1 MPHGFPLFRR
11 SLTATPVTAALA
23 FATAA
28 AAAVLQVLLPAL
40 TGRAVD
46 IATGNVT
53 GSVSRTAWTMVGVAL
68 VTYALGAVRR
78 WASGRLSAT
87 SQHWLRVEL
96 LRTMHRLDG
105 NGQDAI
111 VTGQIVARSISD
123 LNQYAMVLGQTP
135 MFFTRAMQLVGT
147 LVVMVGMNLSLTAMA
162 LCLLPLILWEA
173 NRSRKALYA
182 ATWVNQ
188 QATADLAEHVEE
200 TVSGVR
206 VVKAFGGERRSVD
219 KLDALGRELYAV
231 KMRAAKLT
239 ARFQPLLSQ
248 LPKIALVITIVAAGL
263 IVMRGGITIGAF
275 VAFTTYLTSLTSSM
289 SMLTNQYVRL
299 QMGMSSFDR
308 LDEVLAL
315 APHSPEPARSSA
327 PEGPV
332 GLAFDRVRFSNGG
345 TTVLNDVSFTVS
357 PGETLAVVGPPGA
370 GKTMAVQ
377 LAGGFYTPDS
387 GQCALVDA
395 SLATTPYSDL
405 AQEDLRDRVT
415 CVFDD
420 AFLFSFSIFDNIA
433 LGAPAALSGEALT
446 EAVHRAARLARAD
459 EFIER
464 LDNGYDT
471 LVGERGLTLSGGQR
485 QRVALARALLSQPR
499 VLVLDDATSAIDAIT
514 EAEILHNLRTELGDV
529 AVLTVAHRQS
539 TVDHA
544 DTVLILDAGRVTEHG
559 PRADVVATPAY
570 RALMAPEATQAPA
583 SAEAEPPERLLW
595 PDERSTSA
603 SPDLAAASAARA
615 TSSGGGRHTIM
626 ADAGLLADVAKLPPA
641 REQPNLHEATLARLR
656 TPTGSG
662 NEFKVSQLFRAVRWL
677 IAGSV
682 ALLIVGVLADLAF
695 PTLIR
700 ASIDRGIAPNDF
712 RALCAIAGATLA
724 VVLIGWAAD
733 ACLTVLSSRSGERLL
748 YGLRLRTYA
757 HLQQLGLSFF
767 ERHLSGR
774 IITRLTTDIDTLSS
788 FLQTGLAQAIVA
800 VGSLVGVSAMLLA
813 TDGQLTLTAMSAV
826 PVIVVATLIFRRLS
840 RRYFTAARAQ
850 ISVVNGDF
858 AELIGGIR
866 VTQMYNAERR
876 AEAAFTDASLAYRR
890 LRMRSVTLLAAYF
903 PGMQAISQTMTAAV
917 VGVGATRVS
926 EGDLSVGVLVAFTMY
941 LGQLYGPIQQ
951 LGQIFDSWQQATVSF
966 DRITEL
972 LAERTTVPDT
982 GTNPRA
988 ADAARGPL
996 ALEGVSFGYGGVDK
1010 RDTPTLVVKDLD
1022 LDLRPG
1028 ETVALVGPTGAGKS
1042 TVVKLLA
1049 RFYDPTAGRI
1059 TASGTDI
1066 AEFPLPA
1073 WRRALA
1079 QVPQES
1085 YLFPGTV
1092 ADNIAYGAPGASR
1105 AEIEDAVR
1113 RLGALGVIA
1122 AISGG
1127 FCASVG
1133 ERGRG
1138 LSSGQRQIIALARA
1152 ELLHPDVV
1160 LLDEATA
1167 TLDPATEHAVL
1178 NAAGRTTAG
1187 RTSII
1192 VAHRLLTAQRA
1203 DRIVVVEGG
1212 RIIEDG
1218 SHETLLKSDG
1228 KYARMWAVNR
1238 NRG

>member
-11 SLTATPVTAALA
+11 SLTANPVTAALA

-46 IATGNVT
+46 IATGNAT

-248 LPKIALVITIVAAGL
+248 LPKIALVISIVAAGL

-405 AQEDLRDRVT
+405 AQ
-415 CVFDD
+415 
-420 AFLFSFSIFDNIA
+420 
-433 LGAPAALSGEALT
+433 
-446 EAVHRAARLARAD
+446 
-459 EFIER
+459 
-464 LDNGYDT
+464 
-471 LVGERGLTLSGGQR
+471 
-485 QRVALARALLSQPR
+485 
-499 VLVLDDATSAIDAIT
+499 
-514 EAEILHNLRTELGDV
+514 
-529 AVLTVAHRQS
+529 
-539 TVDHA
+539 
-544 DTVLILDAGRVTEHG
+544 
-559 PRADVVATPAY
+559 
-570 RALMAPEATQAPA
+570 
-583 SAEAEPPERLLW
+583 
-595 PDERSTSA
+595 
-603 SPDLAAASAARA
+603 
-615 TSSGGGRHTIM
+615 
-626 ADAGLLADVAKLPPA
+626 
-641 REQPNLHEATLARLR
+641 
-656 TPTGSG
+656 
-662 NEFKVSQLFRAVRWL
+662 
-677 IAGSV
+677 
-682 ALLIVGVLADLAF
+682 
-695 PTLIR
+695 
-700 ASIDRGIAPNDF
+700 
-712 RALCAIAGATLA
+712 
-724 VVLIGWAAD
+724 
-733 ACLTVLSSRSGERLL
+733 
-748 YGLRLRTYA
+748 
-757 HLQQLGLSFF
+757 
-767 ERHLSGR
+767 
-774 IITRLTTDIDTLSS
+774 
-788 FLQTGLAQAIVA
+788 
-800 VGSLVGVSAMLLA
+800 
-813 TDGQLTLTAMSAV
+813 
-826 PVIVVATLIFRRLS
+826 
-840 RRYFTAARAQ
+840 
-850 ISVVNGDF
+850 
-858 AELIGGIR
+858 
-866 VTQMYNAERR
+866 
-876 AEAAFTDASLAYRR
+876 
-890 LRMRSVTLLAAYF
+890 
-903 PGMQAISQTMTAAV
+903 
-917 VGVGATRVS
+917 
-926 EGDLSVGVLVAFTMY
+926 
-941 LGQLYGPIQQ
+941 
-951 LGQIFDSWQQATVSF
+951 
-966 DRITEL
+966 
-972 LAERTTVPDT
+972 
-982 GTNPRA
+982 
-988 ADAARGPL
+988 
-996 ALEGVSFGYGGVDK
+996 
-1010 RDTPTLVVKDLD
+1010 
-1022 LDLRPG
+1022 
-1028 ETVALVGPTGAGKS
+1028 
-1042 TVVKLLA
+1042 
-1049 RFYDPTAGRI
+1049 
-1059 TASGTDI
+1059 
-1066 AEFPLPA
+1066 
-1073 WRRALA
+1073 
-1079 QVPQES
+1079 
-1085 YLFPGTV
+1085 
-1092 ADNIAYGAPGASR
+1092 
-1105 AEIEDAVR
+1105 
-1113 RLGALGVIA
+1113 
-1122 AISGG
+1122 
-1127 FCASVG
+1127 
-1133 ERGRG
+1133 
-1138 LSSGQRQIIALARA
+1138 
-1152 ELLHPDVV
+1152 
-1160 LLDEATA
+1160 
-1167 TLDPATEHAVL
+1167 
-1178 NAAGRTTAG
+1178 
-1187 RTSII
+1187 
-1192 VAHRLLTAQRA
+1192 
-1203 DRIVVVEGG
+1203 
-1212 RIIEDG
+1212 
-1218 SHETLLKSDG
+1218 
-1228 KYARMWAVNR
+1228 
-1238 NRG
+1238 